1 AATAGSCS
9 PVGLPRRSHGPT
21 RTSARALIRFT
32 FQESAAVHTPSPSPS
47 RTTHT
52 GVATGEPF
60 LRKLVINRYLP
71 DPSRSRAA
79 SSMAQSLGPARPFAP
94 GARRATG
101 PVRLTGSRPAVRGGR
116 CPPGPRPRPAV
127 RRPAVRR
134 PAVRRSTV
142 RRSAGAAVACG
153 GAPHPAH
160 RLREHLGRR
169 PEVQPGVP
177 LPSRAERRAGVEGDP
192 ALLQE
197 DARRVVAEAEG
208 TAVEPGQV
216 GGGAGAVADPG
227 Q

>member
-1 AATAGSCS
+1 
-9 PVGLPRRSHGPT
+9 
-21 RTSARALIRFT
+21 
-32 FQESAAVHTPSPSPS
+32 
-47 RTTHT
+47 
-52 GVATGEPF
+52 
-60 LRKLVINRYLP
+60 KLVINRYLP

-79 SSMAQSLGPARPFAP
+79 SSMAESLGPARPFAP

-127 RRPAVRR
+127 RR
-134 PAVRRSTV
+134 
-142 RRSAGAAVACG
+142 SAGAAVACG
-153 GAPHPAH
+153 GASHPAH

-227 Q
+227 QVLGEEDRKSVV